1 MVGRMAGF
9 IGHLMSIQ
17 FDVALLFVLIAVMFA
32 LFIFEPVRLD
42 VTALA
47 LIVVL
52 VLLEPW
58 TGVGAEEAVSGFA
71 SEATLAV
78 LAFFIISEG
87 VKRTGLVHY
96 LGRVMRDRTGDS
108 LSLQLFSLT
117 GLAGTLSGL
126 VNNTPIVGVMI
137 PVASEIAD
145 RSGRSRSQYMMP
157 LSFAAIC
164 GGQLTL
170 FASTSNLIANDLAG
184 RIIGYTFGMFEF
196 ASLGAVVLVVCIAYL
211 LTVGRF
217 LMPDRDTGDDL
228 LHFDVKDYVTE
239 ITVPEGSEFIGEQ
252 LEGFKEA
259 IEEDIDVVMVE
270 RGDSHFYPPFTHLSL
285 QAGDVVVVRAAR
297 EGLMDIIDSNR
308 LHVEAEED
316 EEGTWLEQDGPSSIF
331 PVTLPPGSSLID
343 ETLSSVEFRT
353 HYEATVLGMKRR
365 GEIIKSRVEDL
376 LLQEGD
382 TMLVQASKKQLEA
395 FQDNDNFIVS
405 GGKERPAYQPRKV
418 PVMMGILAAVIGV
431 VAMGWLRIDIAAIG
445 GVALLSAAGV
455 VSPREMYDAVDWE
468 VVVLIA
474 GVIPLGVAM
483 VETGAAQYL
492 AEFIALSSGYLPV
505 IGVAFLFYLLATVLT
520 NLVND
525 NASAVLLVPIAVELA
540 RSIGADPVSF
550 ILVVVF
556 AAGNALMTPVG
567 FQTNLMVFGPGGYR
581 FSDFLRVGIP
591 LQVLL
596 AVVATVGISILWG
609 F

>member
-1 MVGRMAGF
+1 MSGF
-9 IGHLMSIQ
+9 ISHLLSIQ
-17 FDVALLFVLIAVMFA
+17 FDVALLFVIIAVVFA
-32 LFIFEPVRLD
+32 LFILEPVRLD
-42 VTALA
+42 VTALG
-47 LIVVL
+47 LLVTLVV
-52 VLLEPW
+52 LEPW
-58 TGVGAEEAVSGFA
+58 TGVAAEDAVSGFA

-87 VKRTGLVHY
+87 VKQTGMVHY
-96 LGRVMRDRTGDS
+96 LGNIMRDWTGDS

-137 PVASEIAD
+137 PVASDMAD

-184 RIIGYTFGMFEF
+184 QLIGYTFSMFEF
-196 ASLGAVVLVVCIAYL
+196 TSLGVVVLAVCIAYL
-211 LTVGRF
+211 LTAGRL

-239 ITVPEGSEFIGEQ
+239 VTVPDGSAFVGEGIDALQ
-252 LEGFKEA
+252 DA
-259 IEEDIDVVMVE
+259 IEDDIDIVMVQ
-270 RGDSHFYPPFTHLSL
+270 RGEEHFYPPLTHLTL
-285 QAGDVVVVRAAR
+285 QPDDVVVLRADR
-297 EGLMDIIDSNR
+297 KGLMDIIDSSR
-308 LHVEAEED
+308 LHVEPED
-316 EEGTWLEQDGPSSIF
+316 DEQGTWLEQDGPSSIF

-343 ETLSSVEFRT
+343 ETLSSIKFRT
-353 HYEATVLGMKRR
+353 HYEATVLGLKRR
-365 GEIIKSRVEDL
+365 GEVIRSRLEEL
-376 LLQEGD
+376 LLEEGD
-382 TMLVQASKKQLEA
+382 TMLVQAPTEQMEA

-418 PVMMGILAAVIGV
+418 PIMLGILAAVIGV
-431 VAMGWLRIDIAAIG
+431 VAMGWLRIDVAALG
-445 GVALLSAAGV
+445 GVALMSAAGV
-455 VSPREMYDAVDWE
+455 VSPREMYDVVDWE
-468 VVVLIA
+468 VIVLIA
-474 GVIPLGVAM
+474 GVLPLGVAM

-492 AEFIALSSGYLPV
+492 AGFIALTSGYLPV
-505 IGVAFLFYLLATVLT
+505 LGVAFLFYLMATLLT

-591 LQVLL
+591 LQLLL
-596 AVVATVGISILWG
+596 AVVATVGISVIWG

>member
-1 MVGRMAGF
+1 MTGF
-9 IGHLMSIQ
+9 ISHLLSIQ
-17 FDVALLFVLIAVMFA
+17 FDVALLFVIIAVVFA
-32 LFIFEPVRLD
+32 LFILEPVRLD
-42 VTALA
+42 VTALG
-47 LIVVL
+47 LLVTLVV
-52 VLLEPW
+52 LEPW
-58 TGVGAEEAVSGFA
+58 TGVTAEDAVSGFA

-87 VKRTGLVHY
+87 VKQTGMVHY
-96 LGRVMRDRTGDS
+96 LGHKMRDWTRDS
-108 LSLQLFSLT
+108 LPLQLFSLT

-137 PVASEIAD
+137 PVASNMAD

-184 RIIGYTFGMFEF
+184 QIVGYTFGMFEF
-196 ASLGAVVLVVCIAYL
+196 APLGVVVLAVCITYL

-239 ITVPEGSEFIGEQ
+239 ITVPEGSEFIGEGMDALQ
-252 LEGFKEA
+252 DA
-259 IEEDIDVVMVE
+259 IEEDIDVFMVH
-270 RGDSHFYPPFTHLSL
+270 RGEEHLYPPFTHLSL
-285 QAGDVVVVRAAR
+285 QPGDVVLVRAGR
-297 EGLMDIIDSNR
+297 KGLMDIIDSNR
-308 LHVEAEED
+308 LRVEAED
-316 EEGTWLEQDGPSSIF
+316 DTDGTWLEQDGPSTIF
-331 PVTLPPGSSLID
+331 PATLPSGSSLIG
-343 ETLSSVEFRT
+343 ETLSSLKFRT

-365 GEIIKSRVEDL
+365 GEVIRSRLEDL
-376 LLQEGD
+376 RLEEGD
-382 TMLVQASKKQLEA
+382 TMLIQAPTEQLEE

-405 GGKERPAYQPRKV
+405 GGKARAAYQPRKV
-418 PVMMGILAAVIGV
+418 PVMLAILAAVIGT
-431 VAMGWLRIDIAAIG
+431 VAMGWLRIDIAALG
-445 GVALLSAAGV
+445 GVALLSAVRV
-455 VSPREMYDAVDWE
+455 VSTREMYDAVDWE
-468 VVVLIA
+468 VIVLIA
-474 GVIPLGVAM
+474 GVLPLGVAM
-483 VETGAAQYL
+483 VETGAAEYL
-492 AEFIALSSGYLPV
+492 AGFIALTEGHIPV
-505 IGVAFLFYLLATVLT
+505 IGVAFLFYLMATALT

-581 FSDFLRVGIP
+581 FRDYLRVGGP
-591 LQVLL
+591 LQLLL
-596 AVVATVGISILWG
+596 AVVATIGIAVIWG